1 MAKEFPDLTGDGKV
15 TQADILKGRGAF
27 AEGSLMVPREGYIVG
42 GVAKSVAKLIT
53 EATTSLPK
61 GKQLKEITDRVEYN
75 RKQFAEGERDPFPAS
90 VETRAEIE
98 SLENLMSVDK
108 EINSKIKKLKEKIFD
123 TYKDKEVAEDIFL
136 TKLEELYKK
145 LELEGI
151 KKAEENAARDNFAE
165 GSLMVPV
172 EMEVPVDTYNN
183 LSPEEQAMELSSDS
197 EMEDEYSNYIIEEV
211 LTEDEQN
218 YLLEKLDADEKLED
232 IINKVFVS
240 ATEFNGAGEVDGPG
254 TGISDSIPA
263 RLSDGEFVFTKKAV
277 DQIGA
282 DNLQMMMDDAEREF
296 DMARE
301 TKAVG
306 GIMNDPTQDEKAML
320 PDEAMSDDQIEE
332 QMLESNRIPSLMR
345 R

>member
-1 MAKEFPDLTGDGKV
+1 MAEEFPDLTGDGKV

-27 AEGSLMVPREGYIVG
+27 AEGSLMVP
-42 GVAKSVAKLIT
+42 
-53 EATTSLPK
+53 
-61 GKQLKEITDRVEYN
+61 
-75 RKQFAEGERDPFPAS
+75 
-90 VETRAEIE
+90 
-98 SLENLMSVDK
+98 
-108 EINSKIKKLKEKIFD
+108 
-123 TYKDKEVAEDIFL
+123 
-136 TKLEELYKK
+136 
-145 LELEGI
+145 
-151 KKAEENAARDNFAE
+151 
-165 GSLMVPV
+165 V
-172 EMEVPVDTYNN
+172 EMEAPVDTYNN
-183 LSPEEQAMELSSDS
+183 LSPEEQAMELNPDS
-197 EMEDEYSNYIIEEV
+197 EMEDEYSDYIMEEV

-218 YLLEKLDADEKLED
+218 YLLEKLDADERLED

-296 DMARE
+296 DMGRE

-320 PDEAMSDDQIEE
+320 PDEAMSDEQIEE